1 MDTIFNYI
9 AVIIEKYAVLISK
22 NTDANNGKNILPL
35 DHHPQQRMHSK
46 KGPIACTSQSSQYL
60 SRPDLDCN
68 HAGSKGF
75 LFGER

>member
-22 NTDANNGKNILPL
+22 NTDADNGKNILPL
-35 DHHPQQRMHSK
+35 DHHPQQRMYSK
-46 KGPIACTSQSSQYL
+46 KGSIACISQSSQHL
-60 SRPDLDCN
+60 SRPDRDCDN
-68 HAGSKGF
+68 AGQKGF